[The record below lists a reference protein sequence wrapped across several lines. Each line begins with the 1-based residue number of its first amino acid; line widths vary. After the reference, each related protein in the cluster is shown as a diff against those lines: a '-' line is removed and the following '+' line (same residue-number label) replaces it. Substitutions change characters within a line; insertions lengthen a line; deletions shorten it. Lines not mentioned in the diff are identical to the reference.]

1 MTIDNFDNPVQAEGY
16 RAYNA
21 GTPLT
26 ANPYN
31 PATQSFYAE
40 QWVNGWAWA
49 RTDHKQANRN
59 AQQEQQ
65 P

>member
-16 RAYNA
+16 RAYTA
-21 GTPLT
+21 GIPIT

-31 PATQSFYAE
+31 QDTESFYAE
-40 QWVNGWAWA
+40 QWINGWAWA
-49 RTDHKQANRN
+49 RTDHKQANRE
-59 AQQEQQ
+59 AQQEQ